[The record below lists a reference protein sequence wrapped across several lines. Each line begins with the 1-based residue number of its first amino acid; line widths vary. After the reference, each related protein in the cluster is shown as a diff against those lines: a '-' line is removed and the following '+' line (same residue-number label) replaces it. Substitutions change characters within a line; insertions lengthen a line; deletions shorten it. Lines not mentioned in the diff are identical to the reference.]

1 MKTIYH
7 LLFYKLYKAA
17 LIVRSK
23 YSALFV
29 TSLIIGPLLL
39 FAVSHILTLL
49 GVYNDIPEIIVI
61 VIYALSIPVNIFYFM
76 KKGMPERLISE
87 RESKKAPLL
96 YHIIVYLLLA
106 WSLLGAFL

>member
-39 FAVSHILTLL
+39 FAISHILAILE
-49 GVYNDIPEIIVI
+49 VYNHIPEIII
-61 VIYALSIPVNIFYFM
+61 IIAYALSVPVNIFYFM
-76 KKGMPERLISE
+76 RKGVSERLIYE
-87 RESKKAPLL
+87 RESKKVPFF
-96 YHIIVYLLLA
+96 YHLIVYLLLA
-106 WSLLGAFL
+106 WSLIGAFL